1 MRLSDLLKGRL
12 DFSDSVTLEILDLF
26 QRSPDNAKRLR
37 INPSRGQQLVDL
49 GILGL
54 KTFLNSLML
63 LLQDQ
68 VPDSCLLVDLVD
80 KSMELVK
87 KFLLLFLEVFELL
100 ESYFKLPLDLLG
112 GAVVV

>member
-1 MRLSDLLKGRL
+1 M
-12 DFSDSVTLEILDLF
+12 F
-26 QRSPDNAKRLR
+26 
-37 INPSRGQQLVDL
+37 
-49 GILGL
+49 
-54 KTFLNSLML
+54 

-87 KFLLLFLEVFELL
+87 KFLLLLFEVFELL
-100 ESYFKLPLDLLG
+100 KSDLELPLDLLG